1 MRFERS
7 EDSPVGKKKKWRWR
21 VSAQTEEGKLPGVYE
36 QSLCPA
42 AGNLGRLPAKVT

>member
-7 EDSPVGKKKKWRWR
+7 EDSPVGKRNGVVEGKC
-21 VSAQTEEGKLPGVYE
+21 AQTEEGKLPGVYE

-42 AGNLGRLPAKVT
+42 AGNLEGFLQR

>member
-7 EDSPVGKKKKWRWR
+7 EDNPVGKRRNEVVEGKC
-21 VSAQTEEGKLPGVYE
+21 AQTGERKLPGVYE

-42 AGNLGRLPAKVT
+42 AGNLEGFLKR